1 MIFDIYSNGQGI
13 NKIFMN
19 DFEEIYHSQ
28 GTIRFYAH
36 WVEFE
41 YQKRVKKWMNSSEIN
56 QK

>member
-1 MIFDIYSNGQGI
+1 MKKQKMKKKLMIFDIYSNGQGI

-36 WVEFE
+36 
-41 YQKRVKKWMNSSEIN
+41 
-56 QK
+56 